1 MVSLWGKVQ
10 AVRCRY
16 RCRGCQRS
24 QSCWL
29 DGSLDESGLLP
40 EVLARVHE
48 LGVELPYRRAGKLL
62 SRWGVEL
69 SKSELARLNESLN
82 EVTRTQ
88 GEARLLAL
96 AQRPLMSPGQTG
108 KRWVVEIDGTFVA
121 TYLPQ
126 EKRLEW
132 REVKSAVLYPMHS
145 PSQRYFLS
153 DLSPVEVFAAQLHG
167 LLRQAGVTQEDEL
180 IGISDGALWI
190 AILMGDLG
198 VSRHILDV
206 YHASSYFE
214 RLMLAL
220 TWDEA
225 QRRKARRRLLE
236 GRIDLQA
243 WLNRY
248 VKNEL
253 ALSEDGQEALAYL
266 HKQALLDHTCYPT
279 FKAQGIEV
287 IGSGQIEG
295 ANKFV
300 IGGRL
305 KLSGAHWSEA
315 GARDMAFTRAQSYSR
330 QPLNTFHRL
339 RHLAF
344 PQAA

>member
-1 MVSLWGKVQ
+1 M
-10 AVRCRY
+10 RCRY
-16 RCRGCQRS
+16 RCRRCQKS
-24 QSCWL
+24 QSGWL

-48 LGVELPYRRAGKLL
+48 LGVELPYRRACKLL
-62 SRWGVEL
+62 ARWGVEL
-69 SKSELARLNESLN
+69 SKSELARMNERLNEA
-82 EVTRTQ
+82 TRTQ

-96 AQRPLMSPGQTG
+96 AQEALTSGIGPGR
-108 KRWVVEIDGTFVA
+108 RWIVEIDGTFVA

-145 PSQRYFLS
+145 PSERYYLS
-153 DLSPVEVFAAQLHG
+153 ELSSAEVFAEQLHG
-167 LLRQAGVTQEDEL
+167 LLRQAGVRQEDEL

-190 AILMGDLG
+190 AVLMGDLG
-198 VSRHILDV
+198 VSKHILDV
-206 YHASSYFE
+206 YHASGYFE
-214 RLMLAL
+214 RLMVAL
-220 TWDEA
+220 GWSDT
-225 QRRKARRRLLE
+225 RRSKARRRLLE
-236 GRIDLQA
+236 GRIDIQA
-243 WLNRY
+243 WLNRH
-248 VKNEL
+248 VKDEL
-253 ALSEDGQEALAYL
+253 SLSEDGQAALSYL
-266 HKQALLDHTCYPT
+266 KKQALLDHTCYPK

-305 KLSGAHWSEA
+305 KLSGAHWSEQ
-315 GARDMAFTRAQSYSR
+315 GARDMAFTRAQYYSR
-330 QPLNTFHRL
+330 RPLNDVHRL